1 MIILLL
7 VIIAAAG
14 YVADAQGAVLGC
26 AISAG
31 CTDGRSGWA
40 GNIDGVDPHCDSEPR

>member
-7 VIIAAAG
+7 VIIATAG
-14 YVADAQGAVLGC
+14 YVADAQGAVLSC
-26 AISAG
+26 AISLVALTADQAG
-31 CTDGRSGWA
+31 A